1 MKLHHIGFVVNDIS
15 KYEQLFLF
23 EKKVKE
29 IFDPIQNSQ
38 MALYTNFSNSFIE
51 LIQPLNEKSFTY
63 NFMHKNG
70 NCYHHLCYEVYS
82 NDDMNRIV
90 RDQKLI
96 LVKGPLPALLFDNRE
111 VWFYYSRAKQI
122 LEFLI

>member
-15 KYEQLFLF
+15 KYEQLFMF

-51 LIQPLNEKSFTY
+51 LIQPINENSLTY
-63 NFMHKNG
+63 NFLHKNG

-82 NDDMNRIV
+82 YDDMNRIV

-96 LVKGPLPALLFDNRE
+96 LVKGPLPAILFDNRE
-111 VWFYYSRAKQI
+111 VWFYYSRGKQI